1 MRTLPASRTRP
12 SLARE
17 GSGGGGGQPELR
29 AVAATPQS
37 RPQGRCWPQGQRRD
51 RAEAGLL
58 AGHHSSTG
66 AELTTERTGS
76 LRDDSDGSSLHELVA
91 ACCGI
96 AACLLLATGWPLVWA
111 WNWLGGCR

>member
-1 MRTLPASRTRP
+1 MRNLPASRTRP
-12 SLARE
+12 SLVRK
-17 GSGGGGGQPELR
+17 GSGGGGGQSELR

-37 RPQGRCWPQGQRRD
+37 RLQGRCWPQGQRRG
-51 RAEAGLL
+51 RAEAGIL
-58 AGHHSSTG
+58 AGRHTSTG
-66 AELTTERTGS
+66 AALTTERTG
-76 LRDDSDGSSLHELVA
+76 LVRANSDGSSLGELVA